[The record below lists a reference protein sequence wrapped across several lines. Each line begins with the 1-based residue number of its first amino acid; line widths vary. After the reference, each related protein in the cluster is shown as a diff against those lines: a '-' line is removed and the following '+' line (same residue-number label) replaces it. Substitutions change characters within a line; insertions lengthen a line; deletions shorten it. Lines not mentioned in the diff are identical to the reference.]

1 MSRRAVGQ
9 PDAPGLHERIKQPHR
24 AAGGRSR
31 TDWPVN
37 HPAGERPQLAPPII
51 DTGVLGWMRKNLFSS
66 WGNGIT
72 TVVLVIVAG
81 SILANFLNW
90 AVVNAVWTAPTG
102 QDCRGHGACWA
113 LIHEKYRYIFFGS
126 FPYEQQWRPLFA
138 ILAMLA
144 MLVLSSDRRNWN
156 ARLLWIWGIGSFV
169 AFLLMFGQIHIS
181 ISLILF
187 VALGVGGLGMLMRSA
202 AGTPAEGNG
211 WRGPAALRAGRFIPR
226 GPPRAP
232 ARGAIGAVGVILRV
246 TGVLP
251 AWSLPIAPFDYVE
264 THLWGGLPVTI
275 ILATYGLLFAFPL
288 GILLALGRRS
298 HLLLIKGL
306 CVGFIE
312 LIRGVPLISLLIMAS
327 VMLPLFLPSGMT
339 FDKFLRAQTAVILF
353 AAAYIAEIIRGG
365 LQSLPKGQFEAA
377 DAMGLNF
384 FQKTTLIIL
393 PQALRVVIPPLINTF
408 IGFFKDTSLV
418 LIIGIFDF
426 LNTANQALVD
436 PACAGYPGEIYLF
449 AAFIYFCFCFSMSR
463 YSKYLEVE
471 LNRGTR
477 R

>member
-1 MSRRAVGQ
+1 M
-9 PDAPGLHERIKQPHR
+9 
-24 AAGGRSR
+24 
-31 TDWPVN
+31 TDV
-37 HPAGERPQLAPPII
+37 PAGERRQLAPPVLE
-51 DTGVLGWMRKNLFSS
+51 TGALGWMRKNLFSS
-66 WGNGIT
+66 WGNSIT
-72 TVVLVIVAG
+72 TVVLVVAAG
-81 SILANFLNW
+81 SILSNFLNW

-126 FPYEQQWRPLFA
+126 FPYEQQWRPLLA
-138 ILAMLA
+138 ILTMLA
-144 MLVLSSDRRNWN
+144 MLILSSDRRNWN
-156 ARLLWIWGIGSFV
+156 SRLLSIWGVGSFV

-202 AGTPAEGNG
+202 VGTPAEVNG
-211 WRGPAALRAGRFIPR
+211 WRALA
-226 GPPRAP
+226 
-232 ARGAIGAVGVILRV
+232 AIGAVGLILRV
-246 TGVLP
+246 AGVLP
-251 AWSLPIAPFDYVE
+251 AWSLPIAPLDYVE

-353 AAAYIAEIIRGG
+353 AAAYIAEIVRGG

-377 DAMGLNF
+377 DAMGLNYA
-384 FQKTTLIIL
+384 QKTALIIL

-436 PACAGYPGEIYLF
+436 PNWAGFPAEVYLF
-449 AAFIYFCFCFSMSR
+449 AAFVYFCFCFSMSR
-463 YSKYLEVE
+463 YAKYLEIE
-471 LNRGTR
+471 LNKGTR